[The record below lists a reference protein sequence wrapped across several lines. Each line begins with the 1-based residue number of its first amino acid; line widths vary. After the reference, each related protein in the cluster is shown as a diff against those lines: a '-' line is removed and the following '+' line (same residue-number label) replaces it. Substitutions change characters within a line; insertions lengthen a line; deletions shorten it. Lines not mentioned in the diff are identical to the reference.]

1 MRKRILSLLLAL
13 LMVVTLMP
21 AAALAD
27 TEMKLDETVEYVKT
41 DDNES
46 AVFTFTPTK
55 DGEYQLYVTCPEVTF
70 SESPVLFLEYE
81 DNGTALKREIH
92 TDSIR
97 SLYWLQDVDTGDYYD
112 YNGINLVYELKANV
126 EYKLSFDIDFTGKY
140 SVTVH
145 YYGAAVTAADVDET
159 TFPDNNFRDYVSN
172 YCDFNGDGKLSENE
186 IARIEILSVNYRN
199 IASIEGI
206 ENFTS
211 LTNLSCSGNQIEEIS
226 KLPDSLL
233 WLNCSVNKL
242 TALPEL
248 PSNLSSIGC
257 SGNQLTAMPEL
268 PETLVS
274 LYCSDNQ
281 LTALPANL
289 SELENLWMFNC
300 SYNQLT
306 ALPELPST
314 LVNLYCSDNQLTVLP
329 KLPST
334 LETLVCSEN
343 LINSLENLPE
353 TLRHLDCANNQLTS
367 MPDALPNGLEIL
379 NVGGNKINKIESIP
393 EGITSFS
400 CFNCGLTVLPELPS
414 TLEDLY
420 CFDNQLTALPELP
433 ASLSWL
439 VCYNNNLE
447 SITLNPDADYSYIN
461 ATGNSFSD
469 YSAVTG
475 KDIVWNDN
483 DFIFGEQN
491 HEHAY
496 VIEITTEPTCRDYG
510 WQIVTCSKCGYEN
523 EEGIEPLSHDF
534 GDDNKCKSCDQYKCE
549 LGEVSHDF
557 NENSQCSM
565 CGGYICMLTNELHEF
580 NDAGVCT
587 ICGNSIPEP
596 YTAEDGSVWTLTKDG
611 VLTISGAKSVNS
623 YSEAMEY
630 FKPFLQNT
638 LKIVCAD
645 GTTVFESY
653 YKFSKVKELSL
664 GKDVQAISS
673 PHSLNSLEKVT
684 VYAENPYLCAEGGVL
699 YSKDG
704 SKLLLYPK
712 ILGGTWSESITVKEG
727 VTSIEDLA
735 FYNHAVLKHLILPES
750 LVNIGAQA
758 FLYCYSLES
767 VSIPSSTTSIGYRA
781 FYGCNSLTDVYYSG
795 TEEQWNAISIDDD
808 NDCIA
813 SLTINYNHEHSYEN
827 GVCTECGASDG
838 TATILGDLNG
848 DKKVD
853 ISDLIRLK
861 KYIADSSTEINGSAD
876 LNGDNDVNILDLI
889 RLKKMIAGGDI

>member
-1 MRKRILSLLLAL
+1 MKKRILSLLLAVMML
-13 LMVVTLMP
+13 VTLVP
-21 AAALAD
+21 TAALAD
-27 TEMKLDETVEYVKT
+27 ETEMKLDETVEYVKT

-46 AVFTFTPTK
+46 AVFTFTPTE

-81 DNGTALKREIH
+81 DDGTALKREIH

-97 SLYWLQDVDTGDYYD
+97 SLYCQQDTDTGEYYD
-112 YNGINLVYELKANV
+112 YNGINLVYEMKANV
-126 EYKLSFDIDFTGKY
+126 EYKLSFSIDFTGKY

-145 YYGAAVTAADVDET
+145 YYGAAVTAAYVDKT
-159 TFPDNNFRDYVSN
+159 TFPDNNFRDYISN
-172 YCDFNGDGKLSENE
+172 YCDFNGDGRLSENE
-186 IARIEILSVNYRN
+186 IERVEQLRVNGRN
-199 IASIEGI
+199 IASIAGI

-211 LTNLSCSGNQIEEIS
+211 LTSLSCS
-226 KLPDSLL
+226 D
-233 WLNCSVNKL
+233 NKL

-248 PSNLSSIGC
+248 PSTLTSLS
-257 SGNQLTAMPEL
+257 
-268 PETLVS
+268 
-274 LYCSDNQ
+274 CSDNQ

-289 SELENLWMFNC
+289 SELKNLWMLNC
-300 SYNQLT
+300 SDNKLT

-314 LVNLYCSDNQLTVLP
+314 LVILYCCDNTLTVLP

-379 NVGGNKINKIESIP
+379 NVGGNKLNKIESIP

-433 ASLSWL
+433 SSLSWL

-491 HEHAY
+491 HEHTC
-496 VIEITTEPTCRDYG
+496 VIKITTEPTCRDYG

-534 GDDNKCKSCDQYKCE
+534 GDDNKCKSCGQYKCE
-549 LGEVSHDF
+549 LGAVSHDF

-565 CGGYICMLTNELHEF
+565 CGGYVCMLTRELHKF
-580 NDAGVCT
+580 NDEGVCT

-611 VLTISGAKSVNS
+611 VLTINGAKSNES
-623 YSEAMEY
+623 YWDALECFE
-630 FKPFLQNT
+630 PFLQNT

-645 GTTVFESY
+645 GTTVFKSY

-664 GKDVQAISS
+664 GKDVQTIISS
-673 PHSLNSLEKVT
+673 HSLNSLEKVT
-684 VYAENPYLCAEGGVL
+684 VDAENLYLCADGGVL

-704 SKLLLYPK
+704 SKLLLYPSV
-712 ILGGTWSESITVKEG
+712 LGGTWSESITVKEG

-767 VSIPSSTTSIGYRA
+767 VSIPSSITNIGYCA
-781 FYGCNSLTDVYYSG
+781 FYGCDSLTDVYYSG
-795 TEEQWNAISIDDD
+795 TEEQWNEISIDDD
-808 NDCIA
+808 NDCLA

-827 GVCTECGASDG
+827 GVCPECGASDG
-838 TATILGDLNG
+838 TAIILGDLNG

>member
-27 TEMKLDETVEYVKT
+27 GTEMTLNETVEYVKT

-46 AVFTFTPTK
+46 AVFTFTPTE
-55 DGEYQLYVTCPEVTF
+55 DGEYQWYVTCPR
-70 SESPVLFLEYE
+70 SLAGDESISIFIEYE
-81 DNGTALKREIH
+81 ADGTALKCEIH
-92 TDSIR
+92 TDSIIG
-97 SLYWLQDVDTGDYYD
+97 LYSQPDTDTGEYYD
-112 YNGINLVYELKANV
+112 YYGINLVYELKANV
-126 EYKLSFDIDFTGKY
+126 EYKLSFNIDLSGEY

-186 IARIEILSVNYRN
+186 LAVIDTLNVDDRN

-206 ENFTS
+206 ESFTA
-211 LTNLSCSGNQIEEIS
+211 LIS
-226 KLPDSLL
+226 
-233 WLNCSVNKL
+233 LNCSNNQI
-242 TALPEL
+242 TALPA
-248 PSNLSSIGC
+248 NLSELENLRLLYC
-257 SGNQLTAMPEL
+257 ADNQLEEMPEL
-268 PETLVS
+268 PES
-274 LYCSDNQ
+274 LSQLDCSRNKIA
-281 LTALPANL
+281 TLPANL
-289 SELENLWMFNC
+289 SELENLWMFDC

-306 ALPELPST
+306 VLPELPST
-314 LVNLYCSDNQLTVLP
+314 LVILYCCDNTLTVLP

-334 LETLVCSEN
+334 LETLVCSKN

-491 HEHAY
+491 HEHTY

-534 GDDNKCKSCDQYKCE
+534 GDDNKCKSCSKYKCE
-549 LGEVSHDF
+549 LGEMSHDF
-557 NENSQCSM
+557 NENAQCSI
-565 CGGYICMLTNELHEF
+565 CGGYLCMMTNELHKF
-580 NDAGVCT
+580 NDEGVCT

-611 VLTISGAKSVNS
+611 VLTISGAKSVKS

-645 GTTVFESY
+645 GTTVFDSY
-653 YKFSKVKELSL
+653 YKFFNVKELSL
-664 GKDVQAISS
+664 GKDVQTISS

-684 VYAENPYLCAEGGVL
+684 VDAENPYLCAEGGVL

-758 FLYCYSLES
+758 FLYCNSLES
-767 VSIPSSTTSIGYRA
+767 VSIPSSITSIGYRA
-781 FYGCNSLTDVYYSG
+781 FYGCNSLTNVYYSG
-795 TEEQWNAISIDDD
+795 TEKQWNAISIGDY
-808 NDCIA
+808 NDC
-813 SLTINYNHEHSYEN
+813 LTSITTHYNHEHSYEN

>member
-1 MRKRILSLLLAL
+1 MKKRILSLLLAL

-46 AVFTFTPTK
+46 AVFTFTPPE
-55 DGEYQLYVTCPEVTF
+55 DGEYQLYVTCPR
-70 SESPVLFLEYE
+70 SLAGNESISIFIEYE
-81 DNGTALKREIH
+81 ADGTALKREIH
-92 TDSIR
+92 TDSIIG
-97 SLYWLQDVDTGDYYD
+97 LYWQQDTDTGEYY
-112 YNGINLVYELKANV
+112 YYYGINLVYELKANV
-126 EYKLSFDIDFTGKY
+126 EYKLSFNIDLSGEY

-145 YYGAAVTAADVDET
+145 YYGDAVTAADVDET
-159 TFPDNNFRDYVSN
+159 TFSDNNFRDYVSN

-186 IARIEILSVNYRN
+186 LAVIDTLNVDDRN

-206 ENFTS
+206 ESFTA
-211 LTNLSCSGNQIEEIS
+211 LIS
-226 KLPDSLL
+226 
-233 WLNCSVNKL
+233 LNCSN
-242 TALPEL
+242 
-248 PSNLSSIGC
+248 
-257 SGNQLTAMPEL
+257 NQI
-268 PETLVS
+268 
-274 LYCSDNQ
+274 
-281 LTALPANL
+281 TALPANL
-289 SELENLWMFNC
+289 SELENLRLLYCADNQLEEMPELPESLSQLDC
-300 SYNQLT
+300 SRNQLT

-314 LVNLYCSDNQLTVLP
+314 LAYLFCSDNQITALP
-329 KLPST
+329 ELPAE
-334 LETLVCSEN
+334 LEILECVGNS
-343 LINSLENLPE
+343 INSLENLPE
-353 TLRHLDCANNQLTS
+353 TLRQLECANNQLTS
-367 MPDALPNGLEIL
+367 MPAVLPNGLEFL
-379 NVGGNKINKIESIP
+379 NVGGNKINKIENIP
-393 EGITSFS
+393 EGITSFM
-400 CFNCGLTVLPELPS
+400 CYDCGLTVLPELPS
-414 TLEDLY
+414 TLVELG
-420 CFDNQLTALPELP
+420 CANNQLTALPELP

-461 ATGNSFSD
+461 VTGNSFSD

-510 WQIVTCSKCGYEN
+510 WQIVTCSNCGYEN

-534 GDDNKCKSCDQYKCE
+534 GDDNKCKSCSKYKCE
-549 LGEVSHDF
+549 LGEMSHDF
-557 NENSQCSM
+557 NENAQCSI
-565 CGGYICMLTNELHEF
+565 CGGYLCMVTNELHKF
-580 NDAGVCT
+580 NDEGVCT

-664 GKDVQAISS
+664 GKDVQTISS

-684 VYAENPYLCAEGGVL
+684 VDAENPYLCAEGGVL

-758 FLYCYSLES
+758 FLYCNSLES

-795 TEEQWNAISIDDD
+795 TEEQWNAISIDDY
-808 NDCIA
+808 NDC
-813 SLTINYNHEHSYEN
+813 LTSITTHYNHEHSYEN